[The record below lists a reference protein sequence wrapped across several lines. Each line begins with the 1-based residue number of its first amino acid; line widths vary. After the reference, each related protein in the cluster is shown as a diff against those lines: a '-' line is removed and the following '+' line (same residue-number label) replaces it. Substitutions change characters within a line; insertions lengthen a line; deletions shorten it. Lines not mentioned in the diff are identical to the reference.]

1 MTITNPRNP
10 YRIARRAGYQGARSA
25 AVPTSAQRSENQ
37 LRGQQAKFLTCKKPT
52 LISTFNDHTLNPINQ
67 MPELVLSAIER
78 NINVICIQ
86 KHRYFHSDVEL
97 KHHDVGKGW
106 NFISVSAWKNSIGA
120 TISGVGMLLIPLAH
134 KALTSMEEVEPRVLI
149 ASFNANP
156 KTTIISR
163 YSPTNSS
170 DEDGLTHFYVCLF
183 SCQTSP
189 KP

>member
-86 KHRYFHSDVEL
+86 KHRCFHSDVEL

-106 NFISVSAWKNSIGA
+106 NF
-120 TISGVGMLLIPLAH
+120 H
-134 KALTSMEEVEPRVLI
+134 
-149 ASFNANP
+149 
-156 KTTIISR
+156 
-163 YSPTNSS
+163 
-170 DEDGLTHFYVCLF
+170 
-183 SCQTSP
+183 
-189 KP
+189 

>member
-10 YRIARRAGYQGARSA
+10 YRIARRTGYQGARSA
-25 AVPTSAQRSENQ
+25 AVPTSAQWSENQ
-37 LRGQQAKFLTCKKPT
+37 LRGEQAKFLTCEKPT

-67 MPELVLSAIER
+67 MSELVLSAIEL

-97 KHHDVGKGW
+97 KHHDFGKGW
-106 NFISVSAWKNSIGA
+106 IFISAPSWKNSIGA
-120 TISGVGMLLIPLAH
+120 TSGLSNMPTPPIAH
-134 KALTSMEEVEPRVLI
+134 KALTSIKEIEPRVPI
-149 ASFNANP
+149 ASFNANA
-156 KTTIISR
+156 KTTVISC

-170 DEDGLTHFYVCLF
+170 DKDEVTHFYVCLF
-183 SCQTSP
+183 SCQTSS